1 MKSEISL
8 KTTKILI
15 LTIISVSLPLTIN
28 QVASVYISLVAAQN
42 ISSTEEEGQGGGKQ
56 TLHITKDATNSYTIF
71 SGASFIGSFDT
82 TYSIVG
88 GVSSI
93 NTSKELVIYT
103 IIEDFGSSPTIG
115 YINTTTSS
123 ISSGFQTNPNQPT
136 LLNPFANEEA
146 INEKI
151 RKEISAAIDSAAQSN
166 FANGEIKCTFG
177 TSLDE
182 FKCDF
187 HGLVG

>member
-1 MKSEISL
+1 M
-8 KTTKILI
+8 I
-15 LTIISVSLPLTIN
+15 LTIISVSLSLTIN
-28 QVASVYISLVAAQN
+28 QVASVYIPLVAAQN
-42 ISSTEEEGQGGGKQ
+42 ISSTEQEGQGGGKQ

-93 NTSKELVIYT
+93 NTSKDLIIYT

-115 YINTTTSS
+115 YINATSS

-136 LLNPFANEEA
+136 LPNPFANEEA

-151 RKEISAAIDSAAQSN
+151 RKEISTAIDSAAQSN